1 MKEVPQSINYPD
13 SETAAYRLI
22 SKAIIDPMI
31 IDINYENIVIFLI

>member
-22 SKAIIDPMI
+22 SKAI
-31 IDINYENIVIFLI
+31 